1 MVQTPIKPLTL
12 EAFLALPDTQPASEF
27 IDGRISQKPM
37 PQGQHSKLQIE
48 FSTLINSVVRQ
59 QKVAYAFPELR
70 CSFDGHSI
78 VPDIAVITWA
88 RIPVLE
94 NGNVA
99 NVFSLAPDWI
109 IEVLS
114 PEQSPTKVTK
124 KILRSLRCGSEMGWL
139 IVPED
144 ESVFV
149 YRSHKEVEVYDSES
163 ETTNLPVPD
172 FMSELSLSVEE
183 LFGLLKL

>member
-1 MVQTPIKPLTL
+1 MVQAPAKSLTL
-12 EAFLALPDTQPASEF
+12 DAFLALPDTQPASEF
-27 IDGRISQKPM
+27 VDGRISQKPM
-37 PQGQHSKLQIE
+37 PQGQHSRLQLDLSKLID
-48 FSTLINSVVRQ
+48 SAVRDP
-59 QKVAYAFPELR
+59 KIACAFPELR
-70 CSFDGHSI
+70 CSFGGHSI
-78 VPDIAVITWA
+78 VPDIAVVTWD

-109 IEVLS
+109 IEILS

-124 KILRSLRCGSEMGWL
+124 KILRSLQHGSKMGWL

-149 YRSHKEVEVYDSES
+149 YRSHREVEVYDSES
-163 ETTNLPVPD
+163 GETSLPVPD
-172 FMSELSLSVEE
+172 FMSEFSLSIEE